1 MDDPFKP
8 GCGLACDQP
17 GICVRDKMCGGFA
30 GFKCDNRAQVCVD
43 NPNDDCDPKN
53 GGADCAGVC
62 VWPHG
67 VL

>member
-1 MDDPFKP
+1 MDDPFKA

-17 GICVRDKMCGGFA
+17 GICVRNKMCGGFA
-30 GFKCDNRAQVCVD
+30 GFKCDNRGQVCVD

-67 VL
+67 PL